1 MSCHWTAAK
10 GVLRDET
17 KVEKTICYVQL
28 VFGTIFHPTHY
39 P

>member
-1 MSCHWTAAK
+1 MVCRWTATK
-10 GVLRDET
+10 GVLHDET

-28 VFGTIFHPTHY
+28 VFRTIFHRTYY